1 MESLP
6 PEIARF
12 ILEFRSLFRVEVFD
26 SFIYLLFG
34 VILGEAR
41 YGTVRSA
48 VFAPADYQPQR
59 LSDLFC
65 RHKLSHQAFMAQLA
79 IAVLERVYKR
89 SLPERLFW
97 IADSTQSEK
106 LYSERVASLG
116 WFHRTKRVAG
126 RTKKLKG
133 HCYVFAAHL
142 YRYTREKKARWGSVL
157 VGALLYVKGRTIP
170 QLVVELAKHLRLP
183 EAIRHCWIVD
193 RGIISRGLCRE
204 LAELGQFV
212 LGRMRSNQ
220 VVYFTP
226 EETETWGRPRLYGE
240 KCRVD
245 QLLERFPDQLR
256 RQKMKLRVS
265 GQTRTVDVY
274 SAEVLLRGVW
284 RGRAFPAR
292 IIMVIVPGLAIKPWY
307 LLSTDLDL
315 DPSDAVNAYDGRYQ
329 IEVNFDEV
337 KELGLGHYQGR
348 SAQGVRRWP
357 LFLSAVQTIL
367 KLIVTG
373 KLPADLPT
381 LNWEWY
387 KREDSVGQVRRRIIE
402 HCRPPLSRTKV
413 ATASLK

>member
-26 SFIYLLFG
+26 SFIYLFYG
-34 VILGEAR
+34 VLLGEAK

-48 VFAPADYQPQR
+48 VFAVADYQPQR

-65 RHKLSHQAFMAQLA
+65 RHKLSHQAFIAQLA
-79 IAVLERVYKR
+79 SAVLERVYGR
-89 SLPERLFW
+89 RLPERLFW

-106 LYSERVASLG
+106 PYSERVASLG

-126 RTKKLKG
+126 RAKKLKG

-142 YRYTREKKARWGSVL
+142 YRHTREKKERWGSVL

-183 EAIRHCWIVD
+183 AGIRHCWIVD

-220 VVYFTP
+220 VVYFAP
-226 EETETWGRPRLYGE
+226 QES
-240 KCRVD
+240 VD
-245 QLLERFPDQLR
+245 L
-256 RQKMKLRVS
+256 
-265 GQTRTVDVY
+265 Y

-292 IIMVIVPGLAIKPWY
+292 IIIVVVPELAIKPWY
-307 LLSTDLDL
+307 LLSTDLEL
-315 DPSDAVNAYDGRYQ
+315 DPCETVNAYDGRYQ

-357 LFLSAVQTIL
+357 LFLSAVQAML
-367 KLIVTG
+367 KLIATG
-373 KLPADLPT
+373 KIPALLPT

-387 KREDSVGQVRRRIIE
+387 EREDSVGQVRRRIIE